1 MNINIKAASAD
12 RQGRPLRLVRLQQ
25 RAEMQKLYVAKMPRW
40 RHPLVGCATS
50 IPLVA
55 LGLVAFLLAR
65 QILSNLYFP
74 GSFIFL
80 SILAVALFWGVG
92 PALFSVLLSTL
103 GLDYFYVS
111 QATQL
116 TIENGYGFVQLAPFI
131 VAGIIIAIIT
141 GQRESARRQA
151 LFAER
156 MESERA
162 EELEQLNRQLEQ
174 ANQLKDQFISMSSH
188 ELKTPITTIRGLAQ
202 VMLRRLSKQE
212 ELPKDFEEVRTA
224 LEKIDGQTYRLTSLV
239 DELLVLSSIRAGR
252 IELRLNPCDIREV
265 CSNAVEEQH
274 QLTGRKIELEMPDT
288 PVTVRV
294 DRDRL
299 GQVVTNLVSNA
310 VKYSPDESMVQV
322 RVGTSMEQEQKVTR
336 IEVCDRGQGISAEE
350 QMHIFETFYRAPNA
364 QVSKKNGWGLG
375 LAICKDIVE
384 RHNGRIWC
392 ESELGKGSVF
402 VVELPM

>member
-1 MNINIKAASAD
+1 
-12 RQGRPLRLVRLQQ
+12 
-25 RAEMQKLYVAKMPRW
+25 MQKLYVAEIPRW
-40 RHPLVGCATS
+40 RHPLVGCAIS

-55 LGLVAFLLAR
+55 LGLVAFVLGK
-65 QILSNLYFP
+65 QVFSTFYFA

-111 QATQL
+111 QATQI
-116 TIENGYGFVQLAPFI
+116 TIGNGYGFLQLAPFI
-131 VAGIIIAIIT
+131 VAGIIISLIT

-156 MESERA
+156 IANEHA
-162 EELEQLNRQLEQ
+162 EELEQLNKQLEQ

-202 VMLRRLSKQE
+202 VMLRRLSKQQE
-212 ELPKDFEEVRTA
+212 SPKDFEEVRSA
-224 LEKIDGQTYRLTSLV
+224 LEKIDGQTYRLTALV
-239 DELLVLSSIRAGR
+239 DDLLVLSSIRAGR
-252 IELRLNPCDIREV
+252 IELRLQLCDIRNV
-265 CSNAVEEQH
+265 CNNAVEEQR
-274 QLTGRKIELEMPDT
+274 QLTGRTIELEMPDMS
-288 PVTVRV
+288 VTVKV
-294 DRDRL
+294 DRERL

-310 VKYSPDESMVQV
+310 VKYSPDESVVQV
-322 RVGTSMEQEQKVTR
+322 RVGMSMEQEQKVAR

-350 QMHIFETFYRAPNA
+350 QKHIFETFYRAPNA

-392 ESELGKGSVF
+392 ESELGKGSMF

>member
-1 MNINIKAASAD
+1 VNMNMKATSAD
-12 RQGRPLRLVRLQQ
+12 RRGRPLGLVRLQQ
-25 RAEMQKLYVAKMPRW
+25 GAKMHKLYVAEMPRW
-40 RHPLVGCATS
+40 RHPLIGCATS

-55 LGLVAFLLAR
+55 LGLVAFVLGK
-65 QILSNLYFP
+65 QVFSSFYFA

-111 QATQL
+111 QVTQI
-116 TIENGYGFVQLAPFI
+116 TIGNGYGFLQLAPFI
-131 VAGIIIAIIT
+131 VAGIIIALIT

-156 MESERA
+156 MANERA
-162 EELEQLNRQLEQ
+162 EQLEQLNKQLEE

-202 VMLRRLSKQE
+202 VMLRRLSKQQE
-212 ELPKDFEEVRTA
+212 SPKDFEEVRTA
-224 LEKIDGQTYRLTSLV
+224 LEKIDGQTYRLTALV
-239 DELLVLSSIRAGR
+239 DDLLVLSSIRAGR
-252 IELRLNPCDIREV
+252 IELRLQFCDIRNV
-265 CSNAVEEQH
+265 CNNAVEEQR
-274 QLTGRKIELEMPDT
+274 QLTGRAIELEMPDMS
-288 PVTVRV
+288 VTVKL
-294 DRDRL
+294 DRERL

-310 VKYSPDESMVQV
+310 VKYSPDESVVQV
-322 RVGTSMEQEQKVTR
+322 RVGMSMEQEQKMAR
-336 IEVCDRGQGISAEE
+336 IEVRDRGQGISAEE
-350 QMHIFETFYRAPNA
+350 QKRIFETFYRAPNA

-392 ESELGKGSVF
+392 ESELGKGSMF

>member
-1 MNINIKAASAD
+1 MNIKAASAD
-12 RQGRPLRLVRLQQ
+12 RRGRPLRLVRLQQ
-25 RAEMQKLYVAKMPRW
+25 RAKMQKLYVAEIPRW
-40 RHPLVGCATS
+40 RHPLVGCAIS

-55 LGLVAFLLAR
+55 LGLVAFVLGK
-65 QILSNLYFP
+65 QVFSTFYFA

-111 QATQL
+111 QATQI
-116 TIENGYGFVQLAPFI
+116 TIGNGYGFLQLAPFI
-131 VAGIIIAIIT
+131 VAGIIISLIT

-156 MESERA
+156 IANEHA
-162 EELEQLNRQLEQ
+162 EELEQLNKQLEQ

-202 VMLRRLSKQE
+202 VMLRRLSKQQE
-212 ELPKDFEEVRTA
+212 SPKDFEEVRSA
-224 LEKIDGQTYRLTSLV
+224 LEKIDGQTYRLTALV
-239 DELLVLSSIRAGR
+239 DDLLVLSSI
-252 IELRLNPCDIREV
+252 
-265 CSNAVEEQH
+265 
-274 QLTGRKIELEMPDT
+274 
-288 PVTVRV
+288 PVTVKV
-294 DRDRL
+294 DRERL

-310 VKYSPDESMVQV
+310 VKYSPDESVVQV
-322 RVGTSMEQEQKVTR
+322 RVGMSMEQEQKVAR

-350 QMHIFETFYRAPNA
+350 QKHIFETFYRAPNA

-392 ESELGKGSVF
+392 ESELGKGSMF

>member
-1 MNINIKAASAD
+1 MNMKATSAD
-12 RQGRPLRLVRLQQ
+12 RRGRPLGLVRLQQ
-25 RAEMQKLYVAKMPRW
+25 RAKMHKLYVAQMPRW
-40 RHPLVGCATS
+40 RRPLVGYVMS

-55 LGLVAFLLAR
+55 LGLVAFLLGR
-65 QILSNLYFP
+65 QVMSTLYFP

-111 QATQL
+111 PTTQ
-116 TIENGYGFVQLAPFI
+116 TTMGSWNGFLQLALFI

-156 MESERA
+156 IANEHA
-162 EELEQLNRQLEQ
+162 EELEQLNKQLEQ

-239 DELLVLSSIRAGR
+239 DELLILSSIRAGR
-252 IELRLNPCDIREV
+252 IELRLQPCDIRGV
-265 CSNAVEEQH
+265 CDNAVEEQR
-274 QLTGRKIELEMPDT
+274 QLTGRTIELEMPDT
-288 PVTVRV
+288 PVTVKV
-294 DRDRL
+294 DRERL
-299 GQVVTNLVSNA
+299 GQVVTNVVSNA
-310 VKYSPDESMVQV
+310 VKYSPDESVVQV
-322 RVGTSMEQEQKVTR
+322 RVGMSMEQEQKVAR

-350 QMHIFETFYRAPNA
+350 QKHIFETFYRAPNA

-392 ESELGKGSVF
+392 ESEVGKGSVF

>member
-1 MNINIKAASAD
+1 
-12 RQGRPLRLVRLQQ
+12 
-25 RAEMQKLYVAKMPRW
+25 MQKLYVAKMPRW
-40 RHPLVGCATS
+40 RHPLVGCAAS

-162 EELEQLNRQLEQ
+162 GELEQLNRQLEQ
-174 ANQLKDQFISMSSH
+174 ANQLKDQFNSMSSH

-212 ELPKDFEEVRTA
+212 ELPKDFEEMRTA

-294 DRDRL
+294 DRDR
-299 GQVVTNLVSNA
+299 
-310 VKYSPDESMVQV
+310 MVQV
-322 RVGTSMEQEQKVTR
+322 RVGTSMEQGQKVTR

-392 ESELGKGSVF
+392 ESELGKGSMF